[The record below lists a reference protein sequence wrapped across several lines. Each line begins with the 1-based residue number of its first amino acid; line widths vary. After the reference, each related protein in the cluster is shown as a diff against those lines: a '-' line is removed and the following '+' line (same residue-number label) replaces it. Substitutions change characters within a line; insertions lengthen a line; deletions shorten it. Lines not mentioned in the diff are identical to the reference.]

1 MEIKMHGLY
10 KFNEK
15 GDLTMAGYVPS
26 ESETSNFQS
35 GHFYKA
41 GANGFVEAVRP
52 QKPSNAVRRAFHFL
66 RQRVK

>member
-15 GDLTMAGYVPS
+15 GDLTMVGYVPS
-26 ESETSNFQS
+26 ESETSKFQR

-41 GANGFVEAVRP
+41 GDNGFVEAVRP
-52 QKPSNAVRRAFHFL
+52 QKPSNALRRAILSF
-66 RQRVK
+66 RQNVK